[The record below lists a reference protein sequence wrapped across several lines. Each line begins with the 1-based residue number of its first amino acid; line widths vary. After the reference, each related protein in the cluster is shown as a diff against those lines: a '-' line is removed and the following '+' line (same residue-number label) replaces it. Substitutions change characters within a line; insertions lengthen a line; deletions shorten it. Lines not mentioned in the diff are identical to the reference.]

1 MSQKPPRFFNLIF
14 FAMVA
19 ALMSG
24 MVSLAVTYVNLGP
37 RPDILLKW
45 LPAWGF
51 AFLIAYPVAMIV
63 SPPCRKL
70 TLGLLR
76 HSDAGAN
83 DKPS

>member
-1 MSQKPPRFFNLIF
+1 MSQTPPRYFNLIF
-14 FAMVA
+14 FALVA

-24 MVSLAVTYVNLGP
+24 MVSLAVTWINLGP

-51 AFLIAYPVAMIV
+51 AFLIAYPVAMIA

-70 TLGLLR
+70 TLKMLG
-76 HSDAGAN
+76 HSEAGTKDN
-83 DKPS
+83 PS